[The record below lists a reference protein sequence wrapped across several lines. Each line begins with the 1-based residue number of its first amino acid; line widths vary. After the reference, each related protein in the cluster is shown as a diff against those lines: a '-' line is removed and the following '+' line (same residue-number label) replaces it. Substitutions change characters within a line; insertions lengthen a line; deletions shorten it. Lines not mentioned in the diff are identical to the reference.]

1 MKKYFNYKQFIDN
14 PIFMTIIV
22 IFCNVLNFLYVIPLY
37 KTFDNYKTSALF
49 GFGYTLY
56 SLFISLSVL
65 GLPLAISKVS
75 ASYQTMGYYNTKK
88 RTFELGKKLALV
100 LGGVSFLIIN
110 IFADFIANLILNG
123 DSMAIDLALVFRGV
137 SISVMIMPLFSVY
150 KGYFEAHRSNNYI
163 TMSSA
168 IGKFSKFMVMVFGT
182 YLALRV
188 FKVSSAMAVF
198 IAFMGVFTG
207 TFISYMY
214 LFYIKSKNKK
224 KFEEKP
230 RRVNEPLIDNKTIL
244 KSIISYTVVFA
255 LLDLFKSLYNTVDM
269 FMVNKLVSKVLFGI
283 DDALNVI
290 GILSVWAN
298 KFNVLI
304 FSIVSGILAV
314 LIPNFVQSVS
324 KHDDKECCKK
334 INRAYE
340 MLLFITIPITVFIS
354 FLSKAIWI
362 LFYGD
367 NQFGPSI
374 LSYFIFVGLF
384 IGLLTVTISI
394 ILVYKDYK
402 TVLISLV
409 VGLLLKISLN
419 SNLVVA
425 FYKMGLPAY
434 YGIITASI
442 LGYLSSFVIAIVMLT
457 KKFNINYED
466 LIKYFIDILCGS
478 MLMIV
483 VLFVLKLIIPVYSN
497 IRILNLLLIF
507 IYIIFGSIVYLIFM
521 NRTGTI
527 KHIFRANIFKKRE
540 K

>member
-37 KTFDNYKTSALF
+37 KIFDNYKTSALF

-137 SISVMIMPLFSVY
+137 SIAVMIMPLFSVY

-269 FMVNKLVSKVLFGI
+269 FMVNKLVSKALFGI